1 VRREIKKQGTRE
13 VRVNRHIKAR
23 EVRVIDPDG
32 NQLGIMP
39 LDEALNS
46 ALEMDLDLVEVATK
60 SDPPVCRIMD
70 YGKFKY
76 QQSKKSQ
83 ESRKKQVV
91 IHLKEIKLRPK
102 TDEHDFQF
110 KIRHMERFLKEG
122 NKVKVS
128 MIFRGREIMHPD
140 IGEKI
145 LQRVIEFTKELG
157 IVEQAPKKEGRAMNM
172 ILKYQQSKKSQESRK
187 KQVVIHLKEI
197 KLRPKTDEHD
207 FQFKVRHMERF
218 LKEGNKV
225 KVSMIF
231 RGREIM
237 HPDIG
242 EKILQRVI
250 EFTKELGIVEQA
262 PKKEGR
268 AMNMILA
275 PIQSTKGRTSVD

>member
-1 VRREIKKQGTRE
+1 MRREIKKQGREVRE
-13 VRVNRHIKAR
+13 VRVNRRIRAR

-32 NQLGIMP
+32 NQLGIMS
-39 LDEALNS
+39 LDDALNTAIS
-46 ALEMDLDLVEVATK
+46 MDLDLVEVATK

-83 ESRKKQVV
+83 ESRKKQTI

-102 TDEHDFQF
+102 TDD
-110 KIRHMERFLKEG
+110 
-122 NKVKVS
+122 
-128 MIFRGREIMHPD
+128 
-140 IGEKI
+140 
-145 LQRVIEFTKELG
+145 
-157 IVEQAPKKEGRAMNM
+157 
-172 ILKYQQSKKSQESRK
+172 
-187 KQVVIHLKEI
+187 
-197 KLRPKTDEHD
+197 HD

-237 HPDIG
+237 HPDLG
-242 EKILQRVI
+242 EKLLKRVI
-250 EFTKELGIVEQA
+250 DFTKELSVVEQA
-262 PKKEGR
+262 PKREGR

-275 PIQSTKGRTSVD
+275 PIQSARGRNSVD